1 MTELAIGFN
10 ILAIIM
16 MVYGIIRLCNPSSP
30 DRSNFV
36 CFFLLVM
43 AFASIITSGMIHLA
57 EMRLLPVFFKA
68 FAPFANVAFVFFF
81 LFFVASCRYTLQ
93 IKKLQARIAWFE
105 KASEK
110 AKKTGLSDKAAAIS
124 PGLEIAPIEQKSLIN
139 KHEPFVDAAKKVKDS
154 PDSENGVFMVEKSR
168 KATFQLGCFDLRT
181 AVNEALEGA
190 RLSFPGKIQIVIDL
204 PREPL
209 VFKGDMGQIE
219 LIVANLC
226 LNSGEAMPDG
236 GKLTLKLETLLH
248 NGISADGFDGLPA
261 GEYGLITVSDTGRGI
276 PDELQS
282 RVFEPFFTTKEEG
295 SGAGMG
301 LATVMQVT
309 RKYHGAA
316 SFTSKSGRGSTFRIA
331 LPLQAVG

>member
-16 MVYGIIRLCNPSSP
+16 MVYGIVRLCNPASP

-68 FAPFANVAFVFFF
+68 FAPFANTAFVFFF

-93 IKKLQARIAWFE
+93 IKKLQARIAWYE
-105 KASEK
+105 KASGKAKEK
-110 AKKTGLSDKAAAIS
+110 AVPNKAAALLPAIES
-124 PGLEIAPIEQKSLIN
+124 PRLDQTSSIN
-139 KHEPFVDAAKKVKDS
+139 KHEPFVDAAKKAKDS
-154 PDSENGVFMVEKSR
+154 PDSENGVFMGEKLR
-168 KATFQLGCFDLRT
+168 KAAFLPGCFDLRT
-181 AVNEALEGA
+181 AVNDALEGA
-190 RLSFPGKIQIVIDL
+190 RLSFPGKIQLVIDL

-226 LNSGEAMPDG
+226 LNGGEAMPDG
-236 GKLTLKLETLLH
+236 GKLTLKLEKRPH
-248 NGISADGFDGLPA
+248 NGISADGFEELPA
-261 GEYGLITVSDTGRGI
+261 GEYALITVSDTGRGI
-276 PDELQS
+276 PDELQP

-295 SGAGMG
+295 SGTGMG

-309 RKYHGAA
+309 RKYRGAA